1 LWSGFFFLMSELGP
15 TSLQL
20 TGSTLRLSVGR
31 QSSFTAQLNR
41 HSLATVLATRYRGFS
56 TPDQLRLAVYP
67 SVESRVFGVR
77 KQRRVLVVPGTA
89 FPDLDMYALR
99 GLVNARGAEGGE
111 VPPKKDYEVLPEFRL
126 AAAATTV
133 VVLALLA
140 VATVTFTGCDPVLAA
155 LVAVVLLLP
164 VTGIQPRASI
174 LRPELSGGPRGWSG
188 PWRIRCG
195 YPWPVFAPLMG
206 VLVLGVVVG
215 IKGLLGATPNDSLG
229 WLLFIAGAAAPLTV
243 WGYQAVGASVLRVD
257 DEDVLRIRLGRL
269 VRARVALADI
279 TTAEV
284 DTVLWHRVRVRSD
297 GDIHLHVLGSDF
309 DIRTLTLPAPFL
321 HGDHM
326 KELAALLIDRST
338 AAR

>member
-1 LWSGFFFLMSELGP
+1 VVRILLLDVGTRSDQPAAHRKHSP
-15 TSLQL
+15 
-20 TGSTLRLSVGR
+20 LSVGR

-155 LVAVVLLLP
+155 LVAVVLFLP

-195 YPWPVFAPLMG
+195 YPWPVLAPLMG